1 MLGTGDVL
9 EDLEDIVSG
18 NSSSVMDMSTV
29 TINMLSFLQVGTSLI
44 LSYLQ
49 HTLLRIERFTQ
60 CMDRHFIPIINMNLS
75 TKIITPL

>member
-18 NSSSVMDMSTV
+18 SSSSVMEMSTV

-44 LSYLQ
+44 LLKFR
-49 HTLLRIERFTQ
+49 TT
-60 CMDRHFIPIINMNLS
+60 HFSANNVICNLF
-75 TKIITPL
+75 I

>member
-29 TINMLSFLQVGTSLI
+29 TTNMLSFLQVGTSLI
-44 LSYLQ
+44 LNYLQ